1 MTVSDTIR
9 LARPGHWIKN
19 VIVLFPVI
27 FSQNMGSAT
36 AWLQGAIAMAAFC
49 FASAAAYIVNDVQD
63 RRSDRLHPGK
73 RDRPVAA
80 GRVSVAAALVE
91 AAVLMAA
98 AGAIAGVLGCV
109 PLLILAGYVVL
120 QVAYTFV
127 LKRLIILD
135 VMCIAVGFVLRAAF
149 GAAVICVEPSPWLI
163 ICTFTVCLFMGFCK
177 RRIEAVELGNG
188 EQAELHRPTL
198 ALYTPE
204 LLTHLTTLS
213 ASVALIAYML
223 YATNPMTVERFGT
236 IGLVYTLPIVI
247 YAVFRFE
254 MLSTSGRYVDPTDL
268 ILHDRPFQVTVL
280 VWLAAVGAIISWG
293 RDMGQWLRDLV

>member
-1 MTVSDTIR
+1 

-36 AWLQGAIAMAAFC
+36 AWAQAAIAMAAFC
-49 FASAAAYIVNDVQD
+49 FASAAVYILNDVRD
-63 RRSDRLHPGK
+63 RAGDRLHPAK
-73 RDRPVAA
+73 RNRPLAA
-80 GRVSVAAALVE
+80 GRVSVAAALIE
-91 AAVLMAA
+91 AAIFLTA
-98 AGAIAGVLGCV
+98 AGAIGVSLGRV

-120 QVAYTFV
+120 QTAYTFA
-127 LKRLIILD
+127 LKHRMILD
-135 VMCIAVGFVLRAAF
+135 VMCIALGFVLRAAI
-149 GAAVICVEPSPWLI
+149 GAVVIRVEPSPWLI
-163 ICTFTVCLFMGFCK
+163 ICTFTICLFMGFCK
-177 RRIEAVELGNG
+177 RRIEAAELGNG
-188 EQAELHRPTL
+188 EQAERHRPTL

-213 ASVALIAYML
+213 AAVALIAYML
-223 YATNPMTVERFGT
+223 YATSPMTVERFGT
-236 IGLVYTLPIVI
+236 IGLVYTLPIVT

-254 MLSTSGRYVDPTDL
+254 MLSTSGRYSDPTDL

-293 RDMGQWLRDLV
+293 KNAAEWLRELV